1 MTDKDV
7 KAEATIAEKI
17 AAVVPHKLENHVLAR
32 SVVQRDALLALV
44 GEREYQDL
52 RWNEKTTAS
61 AGKHS
66 VTEFIVFIE
75 HYLANAKRV
84 LSMESEPQA
93 TEKALHDIRKVGALC
108 VVAMEQNGVRMRAK
122 HELDKLKGGK

>member
-1 MTDKDV
+1 MSEDKKPEV
-7 KAEATIAEKI
+7 PATIAEKLNEVI
-17 AAVVPHKLENHVLAR
+17 KPKFAVAAASLRQQEALA
-32 SVVQRDALLALV
+32 ALV
-44 GEREYQDL
+44 GERAYQDL
-52 RWNEKTTAS
+52 RWNENTTAS

-84 LSMESEPQA
+84 LSMEGEPQA

-108 VVAMEQNGVRMRAK
+108 VVAMEQNGVRTRAK